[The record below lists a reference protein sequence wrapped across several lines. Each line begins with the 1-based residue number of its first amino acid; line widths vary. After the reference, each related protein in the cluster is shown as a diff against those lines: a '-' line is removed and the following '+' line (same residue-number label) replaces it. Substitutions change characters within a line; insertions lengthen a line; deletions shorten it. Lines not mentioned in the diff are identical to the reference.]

1 MAAAVTQQQDNIT
14 KKGSTSLS
22 VQPTEYCGG
31 VEAEPRSRQIVS
43 CIKIEP
49 GKGMIVGRAVS

>member
-1 MAAAVTQQQDNIT
+1 M
-14 KKGSTSLS
+14 LS
-22 VQPTEYCGG
+22 EALEYCGG
-31 VEAEPRSRQIVS
+31 VEAEPRSRQVVS